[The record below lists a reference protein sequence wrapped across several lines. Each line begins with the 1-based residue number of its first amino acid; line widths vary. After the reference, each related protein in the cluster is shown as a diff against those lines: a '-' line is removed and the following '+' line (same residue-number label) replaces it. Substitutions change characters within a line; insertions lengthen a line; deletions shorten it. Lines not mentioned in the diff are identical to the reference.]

1 MEIENTKF
9 EGVYIIT
16 PKVFKDIRGSFFES
30 FNHEKFALATGA
42 APVFIQDNIS
52 HSTRGTLRGLH
63 YQLPPHAQ
71 AKLVSVIQGSVTDLS

>member
-52 HSTRGTLRGLH
+52 HSTRGTLRGAS
-63 YQLPPHAQ
+63 LPSSHHMPKQ
-71 AKLVSVIQGSVTDLS
+71 SLLV